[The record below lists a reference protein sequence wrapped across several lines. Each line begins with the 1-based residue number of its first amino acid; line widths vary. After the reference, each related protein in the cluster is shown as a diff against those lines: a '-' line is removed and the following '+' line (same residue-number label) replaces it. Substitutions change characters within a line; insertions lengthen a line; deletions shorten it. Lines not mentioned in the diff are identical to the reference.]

1 MIRKSI
7 ILALSIGVAACTVGP
22 DYQGQKE
29 AAVKQEWHAPDT
41 AHVSY
46 DAVKLDWWTV
56 FNDPLL
62 EGYIKQATENNKDV
76 QVALANV
83 KRARALRGESRAAFN
98 PQIGSGAEA
107 GRSKSSEAVSS
118 SNSGQIRNLYDAGFD
133 ASWEVDIFG
142 GNRRELEAA
151 NARLGSATSD
161 YHDVML
167 STLAEVAR
175 NYYEVRGLQKRIAI
189 TEENAKLLKQTFD
202 LIEARLDAGE
212 ASEFD
217 LSRARGEYQLILA
230 RLPNLTADLHASI
243 FTLSVLLGQPPEALL
258 TEMQK
263 TKPLPTPPDMVPV
276 GLRSDMLRRRP
287 DIRAAERE
295 LAASVADIGVE
306 TADLFPK
313 LFLTGNAGT
322 QARTFGDLFSAAGG
336 VWSLG
341 SLVQW
346 SVFEG
351 GAIRAR
357 IRAEEAESEAALATY
372 EQAVLQA
379 LADTETA
386 LTRYGQELETRKR
399 LFAGVESRRKS
410 VRLAKELFDAGEED
424 YLSVLDAERELT
436 ASEDD
441 LVISETNS
449 ITKLVALYAALGGG
463 WEEFTPPPAV
473 LENKD
478 L

>member
-1 MIRKSI
+1 MIRKTL
-7 ILALSIGVAACTVGP
+7 ILALSASIAACTVGP
-22 DYQGQKE
+22 DYDAKSPE
-29 AAVKQEWHAPDT
+29 VARKEWHGPAT
-41 AHVSY
+41 SHVTY
-46 DAVKLDWWTV
+46 DEVKLDWWNV
-56 FNDPLL
+56 FGDPLL
-62 EGYIKQATENNKDV
+62 ERYITEAVENNKDV
-76 QVALANV
+76 KIALANV
-83 KRARALRGESRAAFN
+83 KRARALRGESNAAFN
-98 PQIGSGAEA
+98 PQLEGSVEGD
-107 GRSKSSEAVSS
+107 RSKTSDAISS
-118 SNSGQIRNLYDAGFD
+118 SNGGQIRNLYDAGFD
-133 ASWEVDIFG
+133 ASWEIDIFG
-142 GNRRELEAA
+142 GNRRALEAA
-151 NARLGSATSD
+151 DARLGSATSD

-175 NYYEVRGLQKRIAI
+175 NYYEARGLQKRIAI
-189 TEENAKLLKQTFD
+189 TQENAELLKQTFD
-202 LIEARLDAGE
+202 LVDARLEAGE

-217 LSRARGEYQLILA
+217 LSRARGEYQLTRA
-230 RLPNLTADLHASI
+230 RLPNLVGDLHASI

-258 TEMQK
+258 QEMQK
-263 TKPLPTPPDMVPV
+263 AKPLPTPPDMVPV

-287 DIRAAERE
+287 DIRTAERE
-295 LAASVADIGVE
+295 LAASAADIGVE
-306 TADLFPK
+306 TSDLFPK
-313 LFLTGNAGT
+313 FFLTGNAGT

-357 IRAEEAESEAALATY
+357 IKAEEAESEAALATY
-372 EQAVLQA
+372 EKAVLEA

-410 VRLAKELFDAGEED
+410 VQLAKELFDAGEED

-463 WEEFTPPPAV
+463 WEEFVTPLAQA
-473 LENKD
+473 KD
-478 L
+478 